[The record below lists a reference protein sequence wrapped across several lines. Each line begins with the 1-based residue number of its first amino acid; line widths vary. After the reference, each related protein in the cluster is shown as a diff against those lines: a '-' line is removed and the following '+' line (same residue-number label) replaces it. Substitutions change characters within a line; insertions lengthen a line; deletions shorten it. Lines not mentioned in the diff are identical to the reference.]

1 MTGKYEGKDGQAWS
15 CQDDERGFR
24 PFSMPSSRRF
34 SHAQPLTGSDFEAW
48 SERGDGSSAVRTK
61 SRKGPR
67 IALVVFGILFALI
80 VGGGLAIAMW
90 VSSLDAS
97 LGFEDEAELGRL
109 EETLVPEPAAET
121 EASAFYMLLLGSD
134 ARGGEASR
142 SDVTMLVRIDP
153 ESTAVDLVSIPRDT
167 MVTLGGSTQKINAA
181 YSYGGAAGAV
191 AAVSEF
197 AGVPISH
204 YAEIHFEELERLVD
218 MLGGVWVNVPEG
230 FENAS
235 IGVSVSAGE
244 QCLTGEE
251 ALVFARERYN
261 VSGGDFS
268 RAQAQ
273 RIIVEAIIKQVL
285 SLPPAELPG
294 VIGNLANCVTTDY
307 SVGDIVALAQRF
319 VGKDLTVYSSVCPS
333 YSLSEGGVSYVCPM
347 FDEWRDMMCRVDA
360 GLDPN
365 GVDAIPQAQLEN
377 GKLGSASNSPAPHEY
392 ESLAANAGLTTDDVV
407 RPQ

>member
-1 MTGKYEGKDGQAWS
+1 MAGKHGGRDEQAS
-15 CQDDERGFR
+15 LRPTEEQGFR
-24 PFSMPSSRRF
+24 PFSMPNSRWSSHTRG
-34 SHAQPLTGSDFEAW
+34 SADSDF
-48 SERGDGSSAVRTK
+48 GSRFESGGNSSKIRTK
-61 SRKGPR
+61 GRKGLK
-67 IALVVFGILFALI
+67 IALAVFGVLFVLI
-80 VGGGLAIAMW
+80 VGSGIALAVW

-134 ARGGEASR
+134 ARGGEVSR

-153 ESTAVDLVSIPRDT
+153 ETTAVDLVSIPRDT

-181 YSYGGAAGAV
+181 YSFGGPAGAV
-191 AAVSEF
+191 EAVSEF

-230 FENAS
+230 FENSS
-235 IGVSVSAGE
+235 IDVSVSAGE
-244 QCLTGEE
+244 QLLTGEE

-261 VSGGDFS
+261 VSGGDFG

-285 SLPPAELPG
+285 SLPPTELPG
-294 VIGNLANCVTTDY
+294 VIGNLADCVTTDY
-307 SVGDIVALAQRF
+307 SVGDIVALAQQF
-319 VGKDLTVYSSVCPS
+319 VGKDLTVYSAVCPS

-365 GVDAIPQAQLEN
+365 GSDAVPQAQLEN
-377 GKLGSASNSPAPHEY
+377 GKLGSASNSPAPREY

-407 RPQ
+407 RSQ

>member
-1 MTGKYEGKDGQAWS
+1 MTGKHGDKA
-15 CQDDERGFR
+15 ERASFRATEEQGFR
-24 PFSMPSSRRF
+24 PFSMPSSRWSSRTRGCVE
-34 SHAQPLTGSDFEAW
+34 PDFEAR
-48 SERGDGSSAVRTK
+48 SQREGDFVKVRTK
-61 SRKGPR
+61 GRKGAK
-67 IALVVFGILFALI
+67 IALVIFGVLFTLVVGSGIALA
-80 VGGGLAIAMW
+80 LW
-90 VSSLDAS
+90 VNSLDTS

-109 EETLVPEPAAET
+109 EEALAPEPVVET

-134 ARGGEASR
+134 ARGEEASR

-153 ESTAVDLVSIPRDT
+153 KTTAVDLVSIPRDT

-181 YSYGGAAGAV
+181 YSYGGPAGAV
-191 AAVSEF
+191 EAVSEF

-230 FENAS
+230 FENSS

-244 QCLTGEE
+244 QRLTGEE

-285 SLPPAELPG
+285 SLSPAELPG
-294 VIGNLANCVTTDY
+294 AIGNLADCVTTDY
-307 SVGDIVALAQRF
+307 SVGDIVALAQQF
-319 VGKDLTVYSSVCPS
+319 IGKDLTVYSAVCPS
-333 YSLSEGGVSYVCPM
+333 YSLNEGGVSYVCPM
-347 FDEWRDMMCRVDA
+347 FDEWQDMMRRVDA

-365 GVDAIPQAQLEN
+365 GADAVPQAQLEN
-377 GKLGSASNSPAPHEY
+377 DKLGSASNSPAPREY
-392 ESLAANAGLTTDDVV
+392 ESLAASAGLTTDDVV
-407 RPQ
+407 QSQ